1 MSHMI
6 LNMKRKE
13 IASPPGYY
21 IRKKRILAATVGL
34 RGPKPKSTWNS
45 ATLRGGEPKL
55 FSSAGMEVKMLPVRN
70 KTHNGLG

>member
-34 RGPKPKSTWNS
+34 RGPKPKSTRNY
-45 ATLRGGEPKL
+45 ATLGGGEPKL
-55 FSSAGMEVKMLPVRN
+55 FSSAGMEDKNASRQI
-70 KTHNGLG
+70 KTQNGLG